1 LKVITFAVFLAA
13 AAVSGGAAPAV
24 SLFPKPLH
32 LIKRIDDPLAKS
44 SRVVDEYCYGDR
56 IVAVSGARVSI
67 IDYAAQTVT
76 EIDHGHGTYSI
87 TRFDEIANA
96 RPKAAAVTAKSGNAL
111 GAPAVTATVKP
122 AGVKSSAGGRSVDS
136 FEIEAPHTK
145 VVVGLDRSVTLSRAA
160 VEALIGASYPNVRR
174 PEHDAI
180 LGVASPARTGR
191 IAANSS
197 STDDAADYALPSEQA
212 ITITSDGGSV
222 TLKTSVLRFDS
233 EQAPQ
238 SATLLD
244 PGATR
249 VESPIAR
256 FAREMR
262 EADTIPVA
270 PRP

>member
-1 LKVITFAVFLAA
+1 LKVITLAVFLAA
-13 AAVSGGAAPAV
+13 AAMSGVSAPAAV
-24 SLFPKPLH
+24 LFPKPLH
-32 LIKRIDDPLAKS
+32 LIKRIDDPLAKA

-56 IVAVSGARVSI
+56 IVSVSGPRVSI

-76 EIDHGHGTYSI
+76 DIDHGQGTYSI

-96 RPKAAAVTAKSGNAL
+96 HPKAAAATAKSLASNA
-111 GAPAVTATVKP
+111 APAAATVKP
-122 AGVKSSAGGRSVDS
+122 AGMKSSAGGRSVDS
-136 FEIEAPHTK
+136 YEIEAPRTK

-160 VEALIGASYPNVRR
+160 VEALIGAAYPNVRR

-180 LGVASPARTGR
+180 LGVASPARSTGR

-197 STDDAADYALPSEQA
+197 KDDAADYALPSEQA

-233 EQAPQ
+233 DQAPQ
-238 SATLLD
+238 SATLID

-270 PRP
+270 PRQ